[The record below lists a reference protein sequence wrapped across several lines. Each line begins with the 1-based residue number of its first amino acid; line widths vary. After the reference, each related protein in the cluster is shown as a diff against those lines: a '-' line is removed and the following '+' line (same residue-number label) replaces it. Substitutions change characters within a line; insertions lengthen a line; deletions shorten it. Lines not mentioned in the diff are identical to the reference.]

1 MWSTKVTRWALPVW
15 VWVYG
20 DETTCSGLNITV
32 TIFSTL
38 YVIHFDYVIIIIN
51 YHLFCYSI
59 NELRCT
65 MPQKKDRYQL

>member
-20 DETTCSGLNITV
+20 DETTYSGLNIITV

-51 YHLFCYSI
+51 YHLFRYSV
-59 NELRCT
+59 NESKLHYT
-65 MPQKKDRYQL
+65 MP